1 VPSPEPPGSR
11 RPGGR
16 TARNRTAV
24 VEATLAELAEHGYA
38 GLTVENVAERSGVH
52 KTTVYRRW
60 GGVDGLLVDALAAAG
75 EDTWTAPDTGAL
87 ASDLRALA
95 AEIVTTFT
103 EPERS
108 AVPTAVIQAA
118 FHSREA
124 AVALHTFLADRHARS
139 AEVVARAITRGE
151 LPNSIDAAALVR
163 AVTAPLYF
171 RLFITG
177 EPIDRVV
184 ADQAADAATAA
195 ARAGVY
201 G

>member
-1 VPSPEPPGSR
+1 MPEPSGSR

-16 TARNRTAV
+16 TARNRAAV
-24 VEATLAELAEHGYA
+24 VEATLAELVEHGYA

-60 GGVDGLLVDALAAAG
+60 GGVDGLLVDALAVAV
-75 EDTWTAPDTGAL
+75 EDDWTAPDTGTL
-87 ASDLRALA
+87 ATDLRTLA
-95 AEIVTTFT
+95 AEVVTTFT
-103 EPERS
+103 DPDRS
-108 AVPTAVIQAA
+108 AVPTAVIHAA
-118 FHSREA
+118 FHSEQA

-139 AEVVARAITRGE
+139 AEVITRAVTRGE
-151 LPNSIDAAALVR
+151 LPDTVDAAAVVR

-177 EPIDRVV
+177 EPVDHAV
-184 ADQAADAATAA
+184 AEQAAEAALAA